1 MWVPQYMAWFAKLNL
16 HLRPNLPPPGAAAT
30 PQAALE
36 WVCARA
42 LADIVARGTLP
53 PPGGPPAT
61 YTGFLEVCS
70 AVEISRPRP
79 QAGAAAAPAIGARRC
94 LKLGLTD
101 GVRAAVGLE
110 TAPLP
115 DLQPPFEGAKLLVND
130 VEVRHGVLLLAGA
143 SCVRVVRGGLAPA
156 AAAAPPA
163 RGAASAAAAAAPADE
178 VVEFSDSDEG
188 QVVEVVDEAEMEG
201 GVPSADLLP
210 FLASAPLA
218 APGSTVLLRDARVVA
233 LKGFSAAGGV
243 FSLHALL
250 CAGAGLLRVRALREE
265 AEELLQPADA
275 VQAALLGGGGGGGRA
290 PAAAAWVAVGDAAV
304 GTLLGLSATQFVAV
318 SALPKKDPQRA
329 ELKSKLGFLES
340 TLLQQEGGVRVTVVA
355 RAPAGAGGAILSLE
369 GCFRM
374 VPG

>member
-156 AAAAPPA
+156 
-163 RGAASAAAAAAPADE
+163 DE

-290 PAAAAWVAVGDAAV
+290 PATAAWVAVGDAAV

-318 SALPKKDPQRA
+318 SALPKKDPRRA